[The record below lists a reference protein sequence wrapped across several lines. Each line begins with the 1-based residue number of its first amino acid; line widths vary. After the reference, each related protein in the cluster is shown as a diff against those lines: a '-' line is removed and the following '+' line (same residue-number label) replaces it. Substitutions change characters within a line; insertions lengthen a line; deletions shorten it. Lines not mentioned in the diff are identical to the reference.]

1 MPVVPPV
8 AISVGALVS
17 ICAPVKPIVPPPEVK
32 VRVPAV
38 DILVDAAWLIVPEPA
53 GIQCY
58 GRAGNISITAIV
70 PLVPACKVN
79 APVAV
84 MVSPV
89 ATVMLP
95 VVPLVS
101 VKLNTNPVDGPP
113 VETVAAE
120 SVM

>member
-1 MPVVPPV
+1 MLRKSRM
-8 AISVGALVS
+8 ILAL
-17 ICAPVKPIVPPPEVK
+17 
-32 VRVPAV
+32 
-38 DILVDAAWLIVPEPA
+38 
-53 GIQCY
+53 
-58 GRAGNISITAIV
+58 TAIV

-95 VVPLVS
+95 VAFVS

-113 VETVAAE
+113 VETVVAE

>member
-1 MPVVPPV
+1 MAFNVTEEPV
-8 AISVGALVS
+8 ILAL
-17 ICAPVKPIVPPPEVK
+17 
-32 VRVPAV
+32 
-38 DILVDAAWLIVPEPA
+38 
-53 GIQCY
+53 
-58 GRAGNISITAIV
+58 TAIE
-70 PLVPACKVN
+70 PLVPACNVS

-95 VVPLVS
+95 VAFVS